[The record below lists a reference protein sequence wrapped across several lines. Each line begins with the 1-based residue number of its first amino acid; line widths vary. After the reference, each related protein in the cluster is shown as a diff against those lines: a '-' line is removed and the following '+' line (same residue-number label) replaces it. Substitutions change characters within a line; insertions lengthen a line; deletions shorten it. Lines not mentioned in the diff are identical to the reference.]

1 MGEQQLMLLWL
12 QIIAMLERGCQTPVE
27 LPDKISRDWFGW
39 VVSCPQESELTHV
52 QCIEALA
59 TDELNG
65 SSLVD
70 TLPQQVCPA
79 KKLETLFKI
88 LHTSFRL
95 SGTTTVHAAMCT
107 TSLAAF
113 MQ

>member
-1 MGEQQLMLLWL
+1 M
-12 QIIAMLERGCQTPVE
+12 
-27 LPDKISRDWFGW
+27 
-39 VVSCPQESELTHV
+39 

-59 TDELNG
+59 TDKFNG

-79 KKLETLFKI
+79 EKLETLFKI

-95 SGTTTVHAAMCT
+95 SGTTKADADR
-107 TSLAAF
+107 
-113 MQ
+113 